1 MSIKNNG
8 NLSIELIKSSIIN
21 PNLACFGLKNIRL
34 LLFLRK
40 YKKTTTNYIIYLLF
54 PYPLPPKRS
63 NKLQSFFQL
72 REGWKRHPL
81 LFSLKRKDTAYSPT
95 RTEFTEEG
103 ARPKANLK
111 QNESEF

>member
-8 NLSIELIKSSIIN
+8 NLSIELIKSSIITL
-21 PNLACFGLKNIRL
+21 NLACFGLKNIRL

-54 PYPLPPKRS
+54 PCTLPPKRS
-63 NKLQSFFQL
+63 TKPQSFSQV
-72 REGWKRHPL
+72 REGWKRHPF

-95 RTEFTEEG
+95 QTEFTEDG
-103 ARPKANLK
+103 ARPKANPK
-111 QNESEF
+111 

>member
-72 REGWKRHPL
+72 REGWKRHRL

-103 ARPKANLK
+103 VRPKANLK
-111 QNESEF
+111 QNESEI